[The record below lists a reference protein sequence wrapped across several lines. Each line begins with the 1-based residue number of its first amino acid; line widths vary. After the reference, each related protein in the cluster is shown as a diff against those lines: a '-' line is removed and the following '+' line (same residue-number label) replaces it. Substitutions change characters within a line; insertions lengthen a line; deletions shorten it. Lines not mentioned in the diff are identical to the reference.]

1 MHSAIHWLK
10 ACGIIDKFVDDLMN
24 ADPLIP
30 LPIENDNKPLV
41 FTQLSMLWLIW
52 VSGLIAGVLAFF
64 GELVARIIAKK
75 PMPKTGQSQRHHRTI
90 QPMTEIETTMTNTRT
105 HNEQDADKETH
116 SIFKLE

>member
-64 GELVARIIAKK
+64 GELVGRVIAKK
-75 PMPKTGQSQRHHRTI
+75 PMPITGQSQRYHRTI
-90 QPMTEIETTMTNTRT
+90 QPMTEIGTTRSNART
-105 HNEQDADKETH
+105 HNE
-116 SIFKLE
+116 

>member
-52 VSGLIAGVLAFF
+52 VSGLIAGVLAFL

-75 PMPKTGQSQRHHRTI
+75 TDAKNRAKS
-90 QPMTEIETTMTNTRT
+90 ETSPYHSANDR
-105 HNEQDADKETH
+105 NRNNNDKY
-116 SIFKLE
+116 